1 MAVSS
6 AAINDPS
13 LIINKAQAGEVPAF
27 VVTLDKYTRIRF
39 VFTYDLQNGV
49 GFWFFID
56 YMDTEGV
63 WHEDGTERIVAPAE
77 WVELLA
83 LPK

>member
-1 MAVSS
+1 MALTD
-6 AAINDPS
+6 AALNDPG
-13 LIINKAQAGEVPAF
+13 LIINKAQAGEEPAF

-39 VFTYDLQNGV
+39 VFTYDLISGA

-56 YMDTEGV
+56 YLDA
-63 WHEDGTERIVAPAE
+63 DGEWQEYSTERISPPAE

>member
-1 MAVSS
+1 MAISS
-6 AAINDPS
+6 AAINDPG

-39 VFTYDLQNGV
+39 VFTYNQQDGT

-56 YMDTEGV
+56 YMDENGV
-63 WHEDGTERIVAPAE
+63 WHEDGTERIEAPAN

-83 LPK
+83 LPR